1 MGQTKFKQISALT
14 KPYLRINVLYR
25 NTQATLK
32 NGFWWGFY
40 WAKAFTSEIFWK
52 PKCYDVNEVQSKI
65 WKNQPPNQPP
75 CGQLNRKGQK
85 EDSYAQCL
93 VRFLITTF
101 INYLKGFSVNWKLYR
116 PIINKATPRLFEWT
130 SFLLLPF
137 HDHYAW
143 WSYVIIVFHR
153 FCKIISFQTI
163 VTPCDN
169 SFQNNLNQSVSNS
182 LSKRFSS
189 IMKY

>member
-1 MGQTKFKQISALT
+1 MVCRFLLLKKHFLEMYCTEIHKQPLKMDFDEVFTEQRPLLLRYFK
-14 KPYLRINVLYR
+14 N
-25 NTQATLK
+25 
-32 NGFWWGFY
+32 F
-40 WAKAFTSEIFWK
+40 
-52 PKCYDVNEVQSKI
+52 KCYDVNKVESKI

-143 WSYVIIVFHR
+143 WSYVIIVFHL
-153 FCKIISFQTI
+153 FCKIISFQT
-163 VTPCDN
+163 TA
-169 SFQNNLNQSVSNS
+169 FW
-182 LSKRFSS
+182 F
-189 IMKY
+189 